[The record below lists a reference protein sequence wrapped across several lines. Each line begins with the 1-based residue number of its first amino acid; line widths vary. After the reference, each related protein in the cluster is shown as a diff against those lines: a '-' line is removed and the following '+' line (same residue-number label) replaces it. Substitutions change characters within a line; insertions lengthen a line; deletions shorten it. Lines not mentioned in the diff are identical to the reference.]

1 MPSNHSK
8 AVVQLNKL
16 TEKVREIK
24 EQEIE
29 PPYEMS
35 EYEKYVQEK
44 RKCNEEFM
52 KSLDLK
58 KLQNNNGKG
67 GNKNTSKVTT
77 KASEKIGTGT
87 RVDSGELMEKNDEC
101 NPKHNS
107 PKQIK
112 SIQSFGGILEHQ
124 GGATD
129 YRDEN
134 NWMVDY
140 FVSHK
145 KKKFDVVIKRK
156 KQAYNGYIL
165 LARWKDFSPS
175 DDTEEP
181 LNHAVQH
188 HKTKVLA

>member
-35 EYEKYVQEK
+35 EYEKYVQKK
-44 RKCNEEFM
+44 RKRNEEFM

-112 SIQSFGGILEHQ
+112 SIQSVGGISEHQ

-145 KKKFDVVIKRK
+145 KKKFDIVIKRK

-175 DDTEEP
+175 DDTEAP
-181 LNHAVQH
+181 LHHAVQH